1 MGTGT
6 FSVGIP
12 VTGAAMERTKDTLT
26 EPEVECTFCV
36 KRRVRIDTHTPR
48 TNNSTLRYIT
58 TVTQTPVHGEHI
70 QNSAN

>member
-26 EPEVECTFCV
+26 EQEVE
-36 KRRVRIDTHTPR
+36 
-48 TNNSTLRYIT
+48 S
-58 TVTQTPVHGEHI
+58 VHSVS
-70 QNSAN
+70 NVV